1 MDLRNLMS
9 FNGPNE
15 VQKPGSIKRH
25 EFFVYSCLSV
35 DPKTSCLLMDPGKHQ
50 GSIKRHEVL
59 EGKTLKIYVKIG
71 SIKRHEILKGENLDL
86 GPSKD
91 MRFLGP
97 SKDMRW

>member
-1 MDLRNLMS
+1 MS
-9 FNGPNE
+9 
-15 VQKPGSIKRH
+15 S
-25 EFFVYSCLSV
+25 
-35 DPKTSCLLMDPGKHQ
+35 

-97 SKDMRW
+97 PKVMRW

>member
-1 MDLRNLMS
+1 LGPSKDTRFESRN
-9 FNGPNE
+9 
-15 VQKPGSIKRH
+15 
-25 EFFVYSCLSV
+25 
-35 DPKTSCLLMDPGKHQ
+35 

-59 EGKTLKIYVKIG
+59 EGKTLKIYVQIG
-71 SIKRHEILKGENLDL
+71 SIKRHEILKGENLGL